1 MHEFGDCLDIIF
13 WMFLCFQT
21 MELTFCVIATKNSE
35 YFSEKLSK
43 HYI

>member
-1 MHEFGDCLDIIF
+1 MNLVIVWILFAEFL
-13 WMFLCFQT
+13 LCFQT
-21 MELTFCVIATKNSE
+21 MELTIHVIATKNSK